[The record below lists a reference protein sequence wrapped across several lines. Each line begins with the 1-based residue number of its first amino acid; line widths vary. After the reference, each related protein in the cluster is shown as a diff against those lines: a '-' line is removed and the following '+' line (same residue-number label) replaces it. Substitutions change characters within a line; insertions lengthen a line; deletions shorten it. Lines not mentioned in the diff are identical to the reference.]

1 MAGKQDTLIY
11 IEQENKTEA
20 EFMSRSFVNSAIKN
34 RAYINALGAE
44 LVMKYLA
51 SEGIDI
57 SDTHNLHSISKILEK
72 IDISDI
78 LLPNIHIDVRVI
90 FDENQ
95 IFIPKT
101 HFQLEITPDI
111 YVVLKLAKDFSHVE
125 FLGYFEPDSL
135 NLKLCNNDYYFFEK
149 ERLHAPSTLKQFIK
163 NFTGNT
169 SRGISQD
176 DILRGRELSIAMADH
191 NISDSEQ
198 KELIELL
205 LLSNE
210 LRESVLEFD
219 NFETLSY
226 SVGSTLSPN
235 KTDMT
240 KSAAIVLDTEHDTPE
255 QNNEHQNN
263 QEEQKD
269 SSEENIENLAVDTP
283 EEINFS
289 NAQDDLVLDESFFE
303 LTEPETAE
311 NLSGDKAD
319 TEQTEAEAENILDS
333 EPEIS
338 NITNISD
345 IQNPQEETLLE
356 DEDLIT
362 TEENI
367 EPLEELELNSEDLTL
382 PEAETLQLDEDI
394 PQEENTLEKTVGD
407 AVQKALKKS
416 EEISTPA
423 NDDNIEQ
430 GASKDAIKLAGV
442 SGDIVNELINK
453 NIESQQEELN
463 KIDYSQISTNAA
475 EVPEHI
481 AAYDLSAAKIE
492 MDAQAEASGQF
503 DTPKDLSEFKT
514 VETKQ
519 TIGEEENF
527 VPETIDLESMESIET
542 EDFNESTES
551 IVDLEHL
558 STIDSPTK
566 PIEDLEEK
574 LLNNNSDKHLSDMNF
589 SNMSSFTINEDGSSP
604 IDDIDINFNND
615 NDEHLVDFGPAANTL
630 IIDDTPQ
637 QYSPSIDESI
647 EADLMLEDSFSTDEI
662 FEPETQPEETSL
674 LDDTPQETSN
684 AIGETPVMEEFSL
697 DENFEDTMS
706 LDDSNILLD
715 ENLSG
720 EELDL
725 VTETT
730 IEELTPS
737 LENDESLNIQQT
749 ESLAEP
755 VFEEPLPE
763 NDIIIN
769 ETIEP
774 NNKADIESIEFS
786 TAAIDTGDE
795 ISPDM
800 LLDNVISNLEK
811 DNNITSN
818 ETTTEEFQPTIEETT
833 ELPDSTILEE
843 TNFEPIQLP
852 DEISTTETNQ
862 ETDTIKNNS
871 LELDNQD
878 WLNDTNYDNI
888 PDAEIPAPADVETI
902 EPDNI
907 LEELSPEEFITE
919 PEPNNTKV
927 FAVTENSIAISD
939 MNFKPGEIP
948 IDINNNEQPQLD
960 GPEQLESIYDED
972 NSVPGSALL
981 LNPGRLGSANR
992 GGAKIGMG
1000 MGLGIIGVVLAIAI
1014 VGIIGFS
1021 VSKMLNKPADD
1032 TPQPITDEPIPTNS
1046 DNGVADVNTLNVNP
1060 DNVVNMDSTNNT
1072 PALPAA
1078 KPAKQKPT
1086 VTSQQ
1091 PTTVQQPVQQKKVMS
1106 ATSFLEIN
1114 KLTWEVPDY
1123 ISYNEQFKQYFQ
1135 AAGKSLKLSLNSDL
1149 LLATDYAYS
1158 DQVRVTITF
1167 AKDGTF
1173 KDAKILLSSGSNQ
1186 IDNIVLQTVNQTLRV
1201 LKAPHSVGND
1211 ESTTVILKIYF

>member
-1 MAGKQDTLIY
+1 MVGKQDTLIY

-20 EFMSRSFVNSAIKN
+20 EFMSRSFVNSTIKN

-57 SDTHNLHSISKILEK
+57 SDTHNMHSISKILEK

-149 ERLHAPSTLKQFIK
+149 EKLHAPSTLKQFIK

-169 SRGISQD
+169 SRGLSQD

-205 LLSNE
+205 LLSSE

-226 SVGSTLSPN
+226 SVGSTLSKN
-235 KTDMT
+235 NTEQT
-240 KSAAIVLDTEHDTPE
+240 KSAAIILDPE
-255 QNNEHQNN
+255 QDTSEQNEEQQNN
-263 QEEQKD
+263 QEEQTGNT
-269 SSEENIENLAVDTP
+269 EENIEDLTDNTL
-283 EEINFS
+283 EEIDFS
-289 NAQDDLVLDESFFE
+289 NTQDDIVLDESFFE

-311 NLSGDKAD
+311 NLSGNKAD
-319 TEQTEAEAENILDS
+319 TEQPEAEAENILDFEQKDS
-333 EPEIS
+333 S
-338 NITNISD
+338 VTNISD

-356 DEDLIT
+356 IEDLVT

-367 EPLEELELNSEDLTL
+367 EPLEELELNSQDLIL
-382 PEAETLQLDEDI
+382 PEAETLQLDENI

-463 KIDYSQISTNAA
+463 KIDYSQISTNAT

-481 AAYDLSAAKIE
+481 AAYDLSSAKIE

-503 DTPKDLSEFKT
+503 DTPKDLSDFKT
-514 VETKQ
+514 VEIKQ
-519 TIGEEENF
+519 TIGEEETF
-527 VPETIDLESMESIET
+527 VPETIDLESMESVET
-542 EDFNESTES
+542 EDFNENTES

-566 PIEDLEEK
+566 PVDDLEEK
-574 LLNNNSDKHLSDMNF
+574 LQNNNSDEHLSDMNF

-615 NDEHLVDFGPAANTL
+615 NDEHLVDFGPASNTL

-637 QYSPSIDESI
+637 QYYSSSTDESL
-647 EADLMLEDSFSTDEI
+647 EADLMLEDGFSTDEI
-662 FEPETQPEETSL
+662 FEPETKKEEVTL
-674 LDDTPQETSN
+674 VDDTPQETSN
-684 AIGETPVMEEFSL
+684 NTNETITMEELSI
-697 DENFEDTMS
+697 DETFEDTMS

-720 EELDL
+720 EEFDL
-725 VTETT
+725 ATETT
-730 IEELTPS
+730 IEELSPS
-737 LENDESLNIQQT
+737 LENDESLNILA
-749 ESLAEP
+749 ENLAEP
-755 VFEEPLPE
+755 MFEEPLPE

-774 NNKADIESIEFS
+774 NNKADIESIELP
-786 TAAIDTGDE
+786 AAQIDTGDE
-795 ISPDM
+795 LSPDM
-800 LLDNVISNLEK
+800 LLDNVI
-811 DNNITSN
+811 NNIETDKNMTAN
-818 ETTTEEFQPTIEETT
+818 ETVSEEIQTNINETIE
-833 ELPDSTILEE
+833 LPESTILEE
-843 TNFEPIQLP
+843 TNFEQIQLP
-852 DEISTTETNQ
+852 NEVSETSTTQ
-862 ETDTIKNNS
+862 ESDIIQNNS

-878 WLNDTNYDNI
+878 WLNDTTYDNI
-888 PDAEIPAPADVETI
+888 PDAEIQAQSDIETM

-907 LEELSPEEFITE
+907 LDELSPEEFITE
-919 PEPNNTKV
+919 PEPNNEKI
-927 FAVTENSIAISD
+927 FAVTENSVTISD
-939 MNFKPGEIP
+939 MNFTPGEIP

-960 GPEQLESIYDED
+960 GPEQLESIYDTD

-981 LNPGRLGSANR
+981 QNPGRLGSANR

-1000 MGLGIIGVVLAIAI
+1000 MGLGIIGVILAIAI

-1032 TPQPITDEPIPTNS
+1032 TPQPITDDPIPTNT

-1078 KPAKQKPT
+1078 KPAKQKPV

-1091 PTTVQQPVQQKKVMS
+1091 PTTVQQPARQQKVMP
-1106 ATSFLEIN
+1106 ATSFIEIN
-1114 KLTWEVPDY
+1114 KLTWEIPDY

-1158 DQVRVTITF
+1158 DQIRVTVTF

>member
-226 SVGSTLSPN
+226 SVGSTLSQN

-263 QEEQKD
+263 QKEQKD

-463 KIDYSQISTNAA
+463 KIDYSQISTNAT

-566 PIEDLEEK
+566 PVDDLEEK
-574 LLNNNSDKHLSDMNF
+574 LLNNNSDEHLSDMNF

-662 FEPETQPEETSL
+662 FEPETQTEETSL

-725 VTETT
+725 ATETT

-749 ESLAEP
+749 ENLAEP

-774 NNKADIESIEFS
+774 NNKADIESIELP
-786 TAAIDTGDE
+786 AAQIDTGDE
-795 ISPDM
+795 LSPDM

-843 TNFEPIQLP
+843 TNFEQIQFP
-852 DEISTTETNQ
+852 DEVSETSTTQ
-862 ETDTIKNNS
+862 ESDIIQNNTI
-871 LELDNQD
+871 ELDNQD

-919 PEPNNTKV
+919 PEPNNAKV

-960 GPEQLESIYDED
+960 GPEQLESIYDAD

-981 LNPGRLGSANR
+981 QNPGRLGSANR

-1000 MGLGIIGVVLAIAI
+1000 MGLGIIGVILAIAI

-1078 KPAKQKPT
+1078 KPAAQKP
-1086 VTSQQ
+1086 VVSPQQ
-1091 PTTVQQPVQQKKVMS
+1091 PAVQQPVQQKKVMS

>member
-169 SRGISQD
+169 SHGISQD

-226 SVGSTLSPN
+226 SVGSTLSQN

-574 LLNNNSDKHLSDMNF
+574 LLNNISDEHLSDMNF

-662 FEPETQPEETSL
+662 FEPETQTEETSL

-725 VTETT
+725 ATETT

-749 ESLAEP
+749 ENLAEP

-774 NNKADIESIEFS
+774 NNKADIESIELP
-786 TAAIDTGDE
+786 AAQIDTGDE
-795 ISPDM
+795 LSPDM

-843 TNFEPIQLP
+843 TNFEQIQFP
-852 DEISTTETNQ
+852 DEVSETSTTQ
-862 ETDTIKNNS
+862 ESDIIQNNTI
-871 LELDNQD
+871 ELDNQD

-960 GPEQLESIYDED
+960 GPEQLESIYDAD

-981 LNPGRLGSANR
+981 QNPGRLGSANR

-1000 MGLGIIGVVLAIAI
+1000 MGLGIIGVILAIAI

-1091 PTTVQQPVQQKKVMS
+1091 PTTVQQPARQQKVMP
-1106 ATSFLEIN
+1106 ATSFIEIN
-1114 KLTWEVPDY
+1114 KLTWEIPDY

>member
-20 EFMSRSFVNSAIKN
+20 EFMSRSFVNSTIKN

-226 SVGSTLSPN
+226 SVGSTLSQN

-367 EPLEELELNSEDLTL
+367 EPLEELELNSQDLIL
-382 PEAETLQLDEDI
+382 PEAETLQLDENI

-463 KIDYSQISTNAA
+463 KIDYSQISTNAT

-574 LLNNNSDKHLSDMNF
+574 LLNNNSDEHLSDMNF

-647 EADLMLEDSFSTDEI
+647 EADLMLDDSFSTDEI

-684 AIGETPVMEEFSL
+684 TIGETPVMEEFSL

-725 VTETT
+725 ATETT

-749 ESLAEP
+749 ESLAGS
-755 VFEEPLPE
+755 VLEEPLPE

-774 NNKADIESIEFS
+774 NNKADIESIELP
-786 TAAIDTGDE
+786 AAQIDTGDE
-795 ISPDM
+795 LSPDM
-800 LLDNVISNLEK
+800 LLDNVI
-811 DNNITSN
+811 NNIETDKNMTAN
-818 ETTTEEFQPTIEETT
+818 ETVSEEIQTNINETIE
-833 ELPDSTILEE
+833 LPESTILEE
-843 TNFEPIQLP
+843 TNFEQIQLP
-852 DEISTTETNQ
+852 NEVSETSTTQ
-862 ETDTIKNNS
+862 ESDIIQNNS

-878 WLNDTNYDNI
+878 WLNDTTYDNI
-888 PDAEIPAPADVETI
+888 PDAEIQAQSDIETM

-907 LEELSPEEFITE
+907 LDELSPEEFITE
-919 PEPNNTKV
+919 PEPNNEKI
-927 FAVTENSIAISD
+927 FAVTENSVTISD
-939 MNFKPGEIP
+939 MNFTPGEIP

-960 GPEQLESIYDED
+960 GPEQLESIYDTD

-981 LNPGRLGSANR
+981 QNPGRLGSANR

-1000 MGLGIIGVVLAIAI
+1000 MGLGIIGVILAIAI

-1032 TPQPITDEPIPTNS
+1032 TPQPITDDPIPTNT

-1078 KPAKQKPT
+1078 KPAKQKPV

-1091 PTTVQQPVQQKKVMS
+1091 PTTVQQPARQQKVMP
-1106 ATSFLEIN
+1106 ATSFIEIN
-1114 KLTWEVPDY
+1114 KLTWEIPDY

-1158 DQVRVTITF
+1158 DQIRVTVTF

>member
-226 SVGSTLSPN
+226 SVGSTLSQN

-566 PIEDLEEK
+566 PVDDLEEK
-574 LLNNNSDKHLSDMNF
+574 LQNNNSDEHLSDMNF

-615 NDEHLVDFGPAANTL
+615 NDEHLVDFGPASNTL

-637 QYSPSIDESI
+637 QYYSSSTDESL
-647 EADLMLEDSFSTDEI
+647 EADLMLEDGSLQMKFSNRK
-662 FEPETQPEETSL
+662 PKKKKL
-674 LDDTPQETSN
+674 L
-684 AIGETPVMEEFSL
+684 
-697 DENFEDTMS
+697 
-706 LDDSNILLD
+706 
-715 ENLSG
+715 
-720 EELDL
+720 
-725 VTETT
+725 
-730 IEELTPS
+730 
-737 LENDESLNIQQT
+737 
-749 ESLAEP
+749 
-755 VFEEPLPE
+755 
-763 NDIIIN
+763 
-769 ETIEP
+769 
-774 NNKADIESIEFS
+774 
-786 TAAIDTGDE
+786 
-795 ISPDM
+795 
-800 LLDNVISNLEK
+800 
-811 DNNITSN
+811 
-818 ETTTEEFQPTIEETT
+818 
-833 ELPDSTILEE
+833 
-843 TNFEPIQLP
+843 
-852 DEISTTETNQ
+852 
-862 ETDTIKNNS
+862 
-871 LELDNQD
+871 
-878 WLNDTNYDNI
+878 
-888 PDAEIPAPADVETI
+888 
-902 EPDNI
+902 
-907 LEELSPEEFITE
+907 
-919 PEPNNTKV
+919 
-927 FAVTENSIAISD
+927 
-939 MNFKPGEIP
+939 
-948 IDINNNEQPQLD
+948 
-960 GPEQLESIYDED
+960 
-972 NSVPGSALL
+972 
-981 LNPGRLGSANR
+981 
-992 GGAKIGMG
+992 
-1000 MGLGIIGVVLAIAI
+1000 
-1014 VGIIGFS
+1014 
-1021 VSKMLNKPADD
+1021 
-1032 TPQPITDEPIPTNS
+1032 
-1046 DNGVADVNTLNVNP
+1046 
-1060 DNVVNMDSTNNT
+1060 
-1072 PALPAA
+1072 
-1078 KPAKQKPT
+1078 
-1086 VTSQQ
+1086 
-1091 PTTVQQPVQQKKVMS
+1091 
-1106 ATSFLEIN
+1106 
-1114 KLTWEVPDY
+1114 
-1123 ISYNEQFKQYFQ
+1123 
-1135 AAGKSLKLSLNSDL
+1135 
-1149 LLATDYAYS
+1149 
-1158 DQVRVTITF
+1158 
-1167 AKDGTF
+1167 
-1173 KDAKILLSSGSNQ
+1173 
-1186 IDNIVLQTVNQTLRV
+1186 
-1201 LKAPHSVGND
+1201 
-1211 ESTTVILKIYF
+1211 

>member
-226 SVGSTLSPN
+226 SVGSTLSQN

-463 KIDYSQISTNAA
+463 KIDYSQISTNAT

-574 LLNNNSDKHLSDMNF
+574 LLNNNSDEHLSDMNF

-725 VTETT
+725 ATETT

-749 ESLAEP
+749 ENLAEP

-800 LLDNVISNLEK
+800 LLDDVINNIET
-811 DNNITSN
+811 DNNMTAN
-818 ETTTEEFQPTIEETT
+818 ETVSEEIQTNINETIE
-833 ELPDSTILEE
+833 LPESTILEE
-843 TNFEPIQLP
+843 TNFEQIQFP
-852 DEISTTETNQ
+852 DEVSETSTTQ
-862 ETDTIKNNS
+862 ESDIIQNNTI
-871 LELDNQD
+871 ELDNQD

-919 PEPNNTKV
+919 PEPNNAKV

-960 GPEQLESIYDED
+960 GPEQLESIYDAD

-981 LNPGRLGSANR
+981 QNPGRLGSANR

-1000 MGLGIIGVVLAIAI
+1000 MGLGIIGVILAIAI